1 MTILGH
7 LISSHKLKKRHV
19 ETVGLIVRTLTVRET
34 AAVARGGKGEM
45 LSAQGK
51 KKVQNFTLAASTDL
65 HNSEHMKA
73 KKSAGEFKRGN
84 DRGEGEKR
92 NQMMSWLS

>member
-7 LISSHKLKKRHV
+7 LILSHKLKKRRV

-51 KKVQNFTLAASTDL
+51 KKVHNFTLAASTDL

>member
-34 AAVARGGKGEM
+34 QQLWPRWKEEM

-51 KKVQNFTLAASTDL
+51 KKVRNFTLAASTGL
-65 HNSEHMKA
+65 RNSEHMKA
-73 KKSAGEFKRGN
+73 
-84 DRGEGEKR
+84 
-92 NQMMSWLS
+92 